1 MGDKRE
7 HHEHR
12 RIQTDEYEG
21 PDRRHFAPNGRR
33 FPDAITRSLPLLGF
47 LVVVV
52 TGAVSAGISYGT
64 TQAQL
69 QSLDRESQPRR
80 VDTEKRRPGPAA
92 RGATRDRARTPHIAR
107 AGRAGSEGTQRPAE
121 TILLRGQTVYVPLTS
136 EMVTIYGH
144 HTLRGPDNG

>member
-69 QSLDRESQPRR
+69 QSLDRAK
-80 VDTEKRRPGPAA
+80 VN
-92 RGATRDRARTPHIAR
+92 RDEWIQKNADQDRQREELREIVLGLRTSLEQVAPEVKELNDR
-107 AGRAGSEGTQRPAE
+107 LKQFYCEGKPSTCR
-121 TILLRGQTVYVPLTS
+121 
-136 EMVTIYGH
+136 
-144 HTLRGPDNG
+144 